1 MQGNITNY
9 IMEFK
14 FNNIIEFIIEYNIIE
29 YLNFNEM

>member
-14 FNNIIEFIIEYNIIE
+14 FNDIIEFIIEYNIIE
-29 YLNFNEM
+29 YLNFNEI